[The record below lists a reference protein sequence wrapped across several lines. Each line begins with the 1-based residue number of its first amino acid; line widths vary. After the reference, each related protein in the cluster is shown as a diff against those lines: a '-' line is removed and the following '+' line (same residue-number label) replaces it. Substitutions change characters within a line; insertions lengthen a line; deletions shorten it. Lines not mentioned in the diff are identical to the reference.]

1 MIFLF
6 QQGNRKKQYMRDL
19 ANRALNIAQQLGAS
33 YADVRVM
40 ERTTEGINVKNGRV
54 EGISSGISSGFNVR
68 VIVDGA
74 WGFASS
80 ATMDDAEADRIARQ
94 AMQIARASALVAG
107 KPVVLSPLAP
117 QHGFYRTPMH
127 KDPFTVPLNQ
137 KVQLLLD
144 ADAAMRSV
152 QGISLTNSNME
163 YAREH
168 KLFVNS
174 EGSEVEQ
181 ELYDVGAAI
190 DASAVDP
197 INSEIQTR
205 SYPNSFGRQAGTLGY
220 EFIEAMNLVDHG
232 ARIGEEAVKL
242 LAAPQC
248 PSNVTT
254 IILDGPQV
262 ALQVHESCGHPIEL
276 DRVLGMEA
284 GFVGKSFLTTDK
296 LNGHYRY
303 GSDIVN
309 LTADATIPGGLGT
322 FGWDDEGVPAQR
334 TSIVTNGIFSGYLM
348 SRDTAPMLGLTSN
361 GCVRADSWNRLPM
374 IRMTNVSLEPGTW
387 TLDDLIADT
396 DDGIY
401 MSINKSWSIDDRRLN
416 FQFGVELA
424 YEIKHGKLGRML
436 KNATYTGITPQFWG
450 SCDAICNRDEW
461 VVWGTPNCGKGEPV
475 QTMRTGHGAA
485 PARFRN
491 VQVGVGRW

>member
-1 MIFLF
+1 
-6 QQGNRKKQYMRDL
+6 
-19 ANRALNIAQQLGAS
+19 
-33 YADVRVM
+33 
-40 ERTTEGINVKNGRV
+40 
-54 EGISSGISSGFNVR
+54 
-68 VIVDGA
+68 
-74 WGFASS
+74 
-80 ATMDDAEADRIARQ
+80 
-94 AMQIARASALVAG
+94 
-107 KPVVLSPLAP
+107 
-117 QHGFYRTPMH
+117 
-127 KDPFTVPLNQ
+127 
-137 KVQLLLD
+137 
-144 ADAAMRSV
+144 
-152 QGISLTNSNME
+152 
-163 YAREH
+163 
-168 KLFVNS
+168 
-174 EGSEVEQ
+174 
-181 ELYDVGAAI
+181 
-190 DASAVDP
+190 
-197 INSEIQTR
+197 
-205 SYPNSFGRQAGTLGY
+205 
-220 EFIEAMNLVDHG
+220 
-232 ARIGEEAVKL
+232 
-242 LAAPQC
+242 
-248 PSNVTT
+248 VTT
-254 IILDGPQV
+254 IILDGPQA

-303 GSDIVN
+303 GSDVVN
-309 LTADATIPGGLGT
+309 LTADATLPGGLGT

-334 TSIVTNGIFSGYLM
+334 TPIVTNGIFSGYLM

-387 TLDDLIADT
+387 TLDDLIAGT

-450 SCDAICNRDEW
+450 SCDAICNHDEW
-461 VVWGTPNCGKGEPV
+461 VVWGTPNCGKGEPM

-491 VQVGVGRW
+491 VQIGVGSW